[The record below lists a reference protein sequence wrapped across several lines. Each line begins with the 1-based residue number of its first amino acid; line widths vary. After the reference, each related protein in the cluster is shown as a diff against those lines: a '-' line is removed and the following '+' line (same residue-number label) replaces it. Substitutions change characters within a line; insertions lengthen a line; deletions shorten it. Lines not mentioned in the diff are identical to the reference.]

1 MDCVAGTQRP
11 MNSRQRDND
20 LRETPRR
27 CRLDRALKTRCAVLL
42 GCAMISTA
50 TLSSCQTMPRP
61 GAGGSDLQVP
71 SYEPIAT
78 RHNDRLDRM
87 TSVNAAGAI
96 ELRWTDDQGRHFES
110 GRAEVW
116 IVLPDRTAID
126 VQKFGERLM
135 WMGSNGSNTW
145 MIDFRGDE
153 TVLPLSDASG
163 ENPPEAAARVPI
175 EPVTLLKLLGLGR
188 LPAEAET
195 DSSPVTYDA
204 GREAWVVTVR
214 EADHRLRLF
223 FDRESFLP
231 IRVELLA
238 PDHEILRHS
247 TLSLRRYDS
256 VQMAGAVPGTQPR
269 FPTLAEVFDA
279 DGSGSIKLALRGP
292 TDAVKDKYFEL
303 DWLRRAFR
311 PDRIE
316 GQLEMSS
323 TP

>member
-1 MDCVAGTQRP
+1 

-27 CRLDRALKTRCAVLL
+27 CRLDRALRTRCAVLL
-42 GCAMISTA
+42 GCAMTCTA

-61 GAGGSDLQVP
+61 GAGGSELQVP
-71 SYEPIAT
+71 SYETIAT

-153 TVLPLSDASG
+153 TVLHLHDANS
-163 ENPPEAAARVPI
+163 ENPPEAADRVPI

-195 DSSPVTYDA
+195 DSLPVTYDA

-214 EADHRLRLF
+214 EADDLLRLF
-223 FDRESFLP
+223 FDRESLLP
-231 IRVELLA
+231 IRVELLS

-247 TLSLRRYDS
+247 TLFLRRYDL
-256 VQMAGAVPGTQPR
+256 VQMAGVVPGTQPR

-316 GQLEMSS
+316 GRLEMSS

>member
-1 MDCVAGTQRP
+1 M
-11 MNSRQRDND
+11 
-20 LRETPRR
+20 
-27 CRLDRALKTRCAVLL
+27 
-42 GCAMISTA
+42 
-50 TLSSCQTMPRP
+50 
-61 GAGGSDLQVP
+61 P
-71 SYEPIAT
+71 SYETIAA
-78 RHNDRLDRM
+78 RHNDRLDRL
-87 TSVNAAGAI
+87 TALNAAGSI

-116 IVLPDRTAID
+116 IVLPDRTAMD
-126 VQKFGERLM
+126 VQKLGERLM
-135 WMGSNGSNTW
+135 WMGSNGSDTW

-153 TVLPLSDASG
+153 TVLYLHDASS
-163 ENPPEAAARVPI
+163 ENQPEAADRVPI

-188 LPAEAET
+188 LPAESET

-214 EADHRLRLF
+214 EADDLLRLF

-231 IRVELLA
+231 TRVELLSL
-238 PDHEILRHS
+238 DHEILRHS
-247 TLSLRRYDS
+247 TLSLRRYDL
-256 VQMAGAVPGTQPR
+256 VQMVGLVPGTQPR
-269 FPTLAEVFDA
+269 FPTLAEVFNA

-303 DWLRRAFR
+303 DWLLRAFR

-316 GQLEMSS
+316 GQIEMSS

>member
-1 MDCVAGTQRP
+1 

-27 CRLDRALKTRCAVLL
+27 CRLDRALRTRCAVLL
-42 GCAMISTA
+42 GCAMTCTA

-61 GAGGSDLQVP
+61 GAGGSELQVP
-71 SYEPIAT
+71 SYETIAT

-153 TVLPLSDASG
+153 TVLHLHDASG

-214 EADHRLRLF
+214 EADDLLRLF

-231 IRVELLA
+231 IRVELLS

-247 TLSLRRYDS
+247 TLSLRRYDL
-256 VQMAGAVPGTQPR
+256 VQMAGVVPGTQPR
-269 FPTLAEVFDA
+269 FPTLAEVFNA

>member
-1 MDCVAGTQRP
+1 
-11 MNSRQRDND
+11 MNSRQRDNN
-20 LRETPRR
+20 LRETRKE
-27 CRLDRALKTRCAVLL
+27 CRLDGAPRNRCSVLL
-42 GCAMISTA
+42 GCAMTCTA

-61 GAGGSDLQVP
+61 GAQDSEVQVP
-71 SYEPIAT
+71 SYETIAA

-87 TSVNAAGAI
+87 TAVNAAGSI

-110 GRAEVW
+110 GRVEVW

-126 VQKFGERLM
+126 VQKLGERLM
-135 WMGSNGSNTW
+135 WMGSNGSDTW

-153 TVLPLSDASG
+153 TVLSLHDASS
-163 ENPPEAAARVPI
+163 EYQPEAAARVPI
-175 EPVTLLKLLGLGR
+175 EPITLLKFLGLGR

-214 EADHRLRLF
+214 EADDRLRLF
-223 FDRESFLP
+223 FDRVSFLP
-231 IRVELLA
+231 IRVELLSS
-238 PDHEILRHS
+238 DHEILRHS

-269 FPTLAEVFDA
+269 FPTLAEVFTA

-316 GQLEMSS
+316 GQLKMSS